1 MPIRGRSAAMTPGF
15 PLVGPDRKTVYFSES
30 AFMMT
35 PMKRHQSETCM
46 RVFRVRRCLAA
57 GSVCLGLL
65 GVTVPAVQARQVLTV
80 AAFPAVDEIVRA
92 AIPAWKPLHTHVEI
106 KVVSRQFG
114 HHHTAMTTAPST
126 SSQLPDVIALE
137 VGYLGRFAQGSA
149 FEDLSKPPHDTG
161 EHRHVY
167 FSHVDQ
173 QAINRR
179 DAVK

>member
-1 MPIRGRSAAMTPGF
+1 
-15 PLVGPDRKTVYFSES
+15 
-30 AFMMT
+30 
-35 PMKRHQSETCM
+35 M
-46 RVFRVRRCLAA
+46 RVFRVRGCLAA

-65 GVTVPAVQARQVLTV
+65 GLTVSAVQAQQVLTD
-80 AAFPAVDEIVRA
+80 AAFPAVDEIVRV
-92 AIPAWKPLHTHVEI
+92 AIPAWKQLHPHVEI

-114 HHHTAMTTAPST
+114 DHHTAMPTASST

-137 VGYLGRFAQGSA
+137 VGYLGRFAQGSG
-149 FEDLSKPPHDTG
+149 FEDLSKPQYDTG
-161 EHRHVY
+161 EHRDLY